1 MPISSQVTLTGT
13 TGNMIIQVNCAW
25 HIQRYRSDRSRL
37 TFRHRL
43 RPLFSS
49 ALPPPSLSTLSSL
62 PTFAFPS
69 SRCRRQIDRLVVGAA
84 VAGGRARWGLGFPW
98 GEGLGIHPWL
108 GPRDASASRPPPP
121 SAPRPSRRTRSTT
134 VSSPPPPPAGFA
146 SFAGVGELPWCGVRV
161 STRRGGI
168 VGGFQSVV
176 LLLGFFLLVCVLA
189 NFGEFCAV

>member
-1 MPISSQVTLTGT
+1 MAHPTVQIGSESPYISASAPPSLLFRFAPTLSLYSLLPPHFCFPVVSLPT
-13 TGNMIIQVNCAW
+13 
-25 HIQRYRSDRSRL
+25 SDRSPR
-37 TFRHRL
+37 RR
-43 RPLFSS
+43 RR
-49 ALPPPSLSTLSSL
+49 
-62 PTFAFPS
+62 
-69 SRCRRQIDRLVVGAA
+69 SR
-84 VAGGRARWGLGFPW
+84 GRAGAVGVRVSVGGGG

>member
-1 MPISSQVTLTGT
+1 MAHPTVQIGSESPSISASAPPSLLFRFAPTLSLYSLLPPHFCFPVVSLPT
-13 TGNMIIQVNCAW
+13 
-25 HIQRYRSDRSRL
+25 SDRSPR
-37 TFRHRL
+37 RR
-43 RPLFSS
+43 RR
-49 ALPPPSLSTLSSL
+49 
-62 PTFAFPS
+62 
-69 SRCRRQIDRLVVGAA
+69 SR
-84 VAGGRARWGLGFPW
+84 GRAGAVGVRVSVGG

-176 LLLGFFLLVCVLA
+176 LLLGFFFTCLC
-189 NFGEFCAV
+189 FGEFWGILCCLG